1 MKKFFKSM
9 ALSLVVAVF
18 AICCLAGC
26 GSKDE
31 FKDGANATA
40 AEIYEIASTANN
52 EFGSGYSMYMI
63 TKVGKQ
69 KAMEIDMDLLMIGED
84 LQLAMVMG
92 ADASLAGGSGYEE
105 IKMYIKD
112 NYAYANV
119 AGQKVK
125 EAFDPSEISDEISTA
140 MNMAEIEESL
150 MTELSKYARLEA
162 QDFGFKIKK
171 LVDEETDLVRFKI
184 YDDVQNSC
192 LIVGYLDGQIVEYVT
207 EMKAKGVYM
216 YTSIKVL
223 PADATIEFPAD
234 LDTYTEAV

>member
-52 EFGSGYSMYMI
+52 EFGAGYSMYMVA
-63 TKVGKQ
+63 KVGKQ
-69 KAMEIDMDLLMIGED
+69 KAMEIDLKLIVGED
-84 LQLAMVMG
+84 DIQVAMVMG
-92 ADASLAGGSGYEE
+92 MANNAGGYDE
-105 IKMYIKD
+105 IEAYITD
-112 NYAYANV
+112 GYAYENYD
-119 AGQKVK
+119 GLKVK
-125 EAFDPSEISDEISTA
+125 EVYDTEDVASEIAGAFQKANISETLLY
-140 MNMAEIEESL
+140 SL
-150 MTELSKYARLEA
+150 DRYADREA
-162 QDFGFKIKK
+162 QGFGFKIKK
-171 LVDEETDLVRFKI
+171 LVDEETGLERFKI
-184 YDDVQNSC
+184 YDDVQNSY